1 MPYLYIKVARLLP
14 QANRIPQSDSCQ
26 TSRMAT
32 GLFLSCI
39 QIFPQTAPKN
49 QPIRAR
55 SRNIGDGESAGKV
68 QTSDYSLTAKLHS
81 RANTNDALFVPNCKP
96 HSPNSHSSKLI
107 TVNLGRYTNKDTH
120 VYDSNH
126 SSASSST
133 VYNSSAG
140 AECGII
146 LLRVIGGHAV
156 TCEALVHRPKAW
168 QHI

>member
-1 MPYLYIKVARLLP
+1 M
-14 QANRIPQSDSCQ
+14 
-26 TSRMAT
+26 
-32 GLFLSCI
+32 SCI

-49 QPIRAR
+49 QPISGR

-81 RANTNDALFVPNCKP
+81 RANTNDALFAPNCKP
-96 HSPNSHSSKLI
+96 HSPKSHSSKLI
-107 TVNLGRYTNKDTH
+107 TVNPGRYTNKDTH

-140 AECGII
+140 GGIWDNPTTRHCGEATPGRVRHWLPAEG
-146 LLRVIGGHAV
+146 LTTHLQ
-156 TCEALVHRPKAW
+156 ESLM
-168 QHI
+168 